1 MKKIYLLLLSALA
14 FAPAANAW
22 DGAIKTGIA
31 AIADANLTPT
41 AKKSI
46 DAALGGHSITYY
58 AYWLDNVS
66 ATEGYTQ
73 TKSWHY
79 VAFTAKNKLI
89 PAKKTAKSKVEIVKS
104 AQAYEALVHAVEVL
118 QNRGNATKEEIADNI
133 RFVVGILADLHCP
146 SHYVYADLLPQREWK
161 YYYGNKTYNYMRFWE
176 ATAFTNAFSNWRANE
191 FVHQLNRKS
200 EEQIRLLTS
209 GTLTEWIVNNADE
222 YRRIYTMITPDQKFD
237 KKSVRLWFNQFYPLS
252 TEYITDAGYR
262 IARVLNG
269 LFDDNVAPV
278 TVK

>member
-41 AKKSI
+41 AKKNI
-46 DAALGGHSITYY
+46 DAALGGHSIAYY

-66 ATEGYTQ
+66 GTEGYTQ
-73 TKSWHY
+73 TKAWHH

-89 PAKKTAKSKVEIVKS
+89 PAKKAEKSKNEIIQS
-104 AQAYEALVHAVEVL
+104 AQAYEALVNAVGVL
-118 QNRGNATKEEIADNI
+118 QNRGKATKEEIADNI
-133 RFVVGILADLHCP
+133 RFVVCILADLHCP

-161 YYYGNKTYNYMRFWE
+161 YYYGGKAYNYMRFWE
-176 ATAFTNAFSNWRANE
+176 NTAFTNAFSNWRANE

-200 EEQIRLLTS
+200 DDEIRLLTAGS
-209 GTLTEWIVNNADE
+209 LTEWIVKNAE
-222 YRRIYTMITPDQKFD
+222 KYRSIYTMITPDQKFD
-237 KKSVRLWFNQFYPLS
+237 KKTIRLWYNQFYPLS
-252 TEYITDAGYR
+252 TEYITEAGYR
-262 IARVLNG
+262 LARVLNG
-269 LFDDNVAPV
+269 LFDDEVAPLK
-278 TVK
+278 VK